1 MSEAWD
7 DINPPVTALA
17 RQSEPR
23 LPCSA
28 LAPATN
34 EHFRNELAACLTLV
48 APVGMTEEARR
59 DWFAVA
65 WKTVGHLPPDL
76 LSMGCDAAR
85 KSCDHPAKIV
95 PAIIAATDAWM
106 ESRRHMA
113 RPVERE
119 ALPPPTK
126 KHVMDRRGQAMS
138 EADTAELNGI
148 LETLGADARYR
159 PDGTRFFMC
168 PEAEERAKAIEE
180 HGYDGYLAWRKAR
193 NGGS

>member
-1 MSEAWD
+1 MASNEPTAWEE
-7 DINPPVTALA
+7 INPTALA
-17 RQSEPR
+17 RQPEPP
-23 LPCSA
+23 LPCSG
-28 LAPATN
+28 LTPATN

-48 APVGMTEEARR
+48 APVGMSEEARR

-76 LSMGCDAAR
+76 LSMGCEAAR

-95 PAIIAATDAWM
+95 PAIIAATEAWM
-106 ESRRHMA
+106 EARRYHSLP
-113 RPVERE
+113 REQE
-119 ALPPPTK
+119 ALPAPVK
-126 KHVMDRRGQAMS
+126 KHVMDRRGQPMS

-148 LETLGADARYR
+148 LENLGADARYR

-180 HGYDGYLAWRKAR
+180 HGYEGFLAWRAAKAA
-193 NGGS
+193 